1 MVKSLGIAVAAI
13 AIALAPPVSA
23 QTFSTTAGTYT
34 FSGSG
39 VAVRKGSGGPLNC
52 FVSIDITNDGMGNIT
67 ADNIIFSGYFGFC
80 DAGFVAANVPWTV
93 TVSGST
99 VTFHN
104 IYLQTMFPGG
114 DCEGDLVA
122 SFTQTGSTE
131 ELTFDTGFTTPSTI
145 PEVVAATGN
154 CSLAGVLSWP

>member
-1 MVKSLGIAVAAI
+1 MIRFLGIAATAMAMISVE
-13 AIALAPPVSA
+13 PVSA
-23 QTFSTTAGTYT
+23 QTFSTTGGVYT

-39 VAVRKGSGGPLNC
+39 VAIRKGLGSPLNC
-52 FVSIDITNDGMGNIT
+52 FMSVDITNDGMGNIT
-67 ADNIIFSGYFGFC
+67 ADNIVFSGSFGFC

-104 IYLQTMFPGG
+104 VYIQTMFPGG

-122 SFTQTGSTE
+122 SFSQTGVIE
-131 ELTFDTGFTTPSTI
+131 ELSFDTGFTTPSTLH
-145 PEVVAATGN
+145 EVSPGTGS